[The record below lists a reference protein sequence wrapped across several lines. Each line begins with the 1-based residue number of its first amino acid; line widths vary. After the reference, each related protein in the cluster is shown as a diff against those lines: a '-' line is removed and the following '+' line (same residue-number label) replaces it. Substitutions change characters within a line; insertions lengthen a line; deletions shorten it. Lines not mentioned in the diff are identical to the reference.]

1 MTRPRSLALAGLAT
15 ALLANFWLLEDWLAA
30 RTDLSDAWIS
40 DLAARTQVYG
50 WRFQLLEIAA
60 GLAVAAYAALLL
72 RATAEPGRPDEPP
85 APPLLRRGLGFLL
98 AAGALLAIGGG
109 APLSCSEALEHACD
123 LSYDPFDLVHS
134 TANLLETVSL
144 AAAFALV
151 VNTLRGHPASR
162 RLGTA
167 TLAIG
172 AAWLALTLVTGL
184 SYPFDG
190 IDTVKGLCQRAAQVL
205 LGCWLVLLGRL
216 ADSAT
221 KPESRTTCGRRTSA
235 PKG

>member
-1 MTRPRSLALAGLAT
+1 MTRPSRLALAGLAT

-50 WRFQLLEIAA
+50 WRFQLLEVAA
-60 GLAVAAYAALLL
+60 GLAIAAYAALLL
-72 RATAEPGRPDEPP
+72 RATTGPGGDAEP
-85 APPLLRRGLGFLL
+85 ASPLLRRGLQFLL
-98 AAGALLAIGGG
+98 AAGALLVIGGA
-109 APLSCSEALEHACD
+109 APLSCAEALEHDCD

-134 TANLLETVSL
+134 TANLLETLSL

-151 VNTLRGHPASR
+151 GAALRTRPASR

-172 AAWLALTLVTGL
+172 AAWLALTLMTGL

-205 LGCWLVLLGRL
+205 FGCWLVLLGRL
-216 ADSAT
+216 ATLHDDDLSDT
-221 KPESRTTCGRRTSA
+221 
-235 PKG
+235 

>member
-1 MTRPRSLALAGLAT
+1 VTRPRPLALAGVAA

-50 WRFQLLEIAA
+50 WRFQLLEVAA
-60 GLAVAAYAALLL
+60 GLAIAAYAALVL
-72 RATAEPGRPDEPP
+72 RATAETGRPGEPA

-98 AAGALLAIGGG
+98 AAGALLAIGGA
-109 APLSCSEALEHACD
+109 APLSCAEALEHTCD

-134 TANLLETVSL
+134 IANLLETLSL

-151 VNTLRGHPASR
+151 GTALRAHPASR
-162 RLGTA
+162 RLGAA
-167 TLAIG
+167 TIAIG
-172 AAWLALTLVTGL
+172 AAWLTLTLLTGL
-184 SYPFDG
+184 SYPLDG

-205 LGCWLVLLGRL
+205 FGCWLFLLASVVTIR
-216 ADSAT
+216 DSDLSDT
-221 KPESRTTCGRRTSA
+221 
-235 PKG
+235 

>member
-40 DLAARTQVYG
+40 DLAARTQVHG
-50 WRFQLLEIAA
+50 WRFQLLEITA
-60 GLAVAAYAALLL
+60 GLAIAAYAALLL
-72 RATAEPGRPDEPP
+72 RATAGPGRDKGPA
-85 APPLLRRGLGFLL
+85 APPLFRRGLGFLL
-98 AAGALLAIGGG
+98 AAGALLVVGGA
-109 APLSCSEALEHACD
+109 APLSCAEALERTCD

-134 TANLLETVSL
+134 TANLLETLSL
-144 AAAFALV
+144 ATAFALV
-151 VNTLRGHPASR
+151 GTALRAHPASR

-167 TLAIG
+167 TIAMG
-172 AAWLALTLVTGL
+172 TAWLALTLATGL

-205 LGCWLVLLGRL
+205 FGCWLVLLSQL
-216 ADSAT
+216 ATVRDGDLSDT
-221 KPESRTTCGRRTSA
+221 
-235 PKG
+235 

>member
-1 MTRPRSLALAGLAT
+1 MTRPRRFALAGLAT
-15 ALLANFWLLEDWLAA
+15 GLLANFWLLEDWLAA

-60 GLAVAAYAALLL
+60 GLAIAAYAALLL
-72 RATAEPGRPDEPP
+72 RATRETGHPGEPA

-98 AAGALLAIGGG
+98 AAGALLAVGGA
-109 APLSCSEALEHACD
+109 APLSCAEALERTCD

-134 TANLLETVSL
+134 TANLLETLSL

-151 VNTLRGHPASR
+151 GTALRDHPTSR
-162 RLGTA
+162 RLGSA
-167 TLAIG
+167 TIAIG

-205 LGCWLVLLGRL
+205 LGCWLVGLGRL
-216 ADSAT
+216 AELRD
-221 KPESRTTCGRRTSA
+221 
-235 PKG
+235 